1 MLQEASTA
9 VCPRPLKKDQP
20 YSAGDPV
27 SDNTAAPDIW
37 GVSGSF
43 LCLIHCIAPQLI
55 TLGTIGM
62 GLQAF
67 FESGIWIAVF
77 WLTCLASVWYSAR
90 QTVFLLNS
98 LMLWAS
104 FLVFSIGL
112 VAEIR
117 THHDHLFSMAGSGL
131 LILAHSL
138 TFFRN
143 RSWKRRLREL
153 RSA

>member
-1 MLQEASTA
+1 MLQEATA
-9 VCPRPLKKDQP
+9 EFCPPNLTNKQTP
-20 YSAGDPV
+20 SGDGGGQ
-27 SDNTAAPDIW
+27 NTAAPDIW
-37 GVSGSF
+37 GVSGSV

-67 FESGIWIAVF
+67 FESGIWIAFF

-90 QTVFLLNS
+90 QTVFLLNG
-98 LMLWAS
+98 LLLWAA
-104 FLVFSIGL
+104 FLVFSLGL
-112 VAEIR
+112 LAELR
-117 THHDHLFSMAGSGL
+117 AHDNHFFSMSGSGL

-143 RSWKRRLREL
+143 RTWKRRLRVL
-153 RSA
+153 RNP